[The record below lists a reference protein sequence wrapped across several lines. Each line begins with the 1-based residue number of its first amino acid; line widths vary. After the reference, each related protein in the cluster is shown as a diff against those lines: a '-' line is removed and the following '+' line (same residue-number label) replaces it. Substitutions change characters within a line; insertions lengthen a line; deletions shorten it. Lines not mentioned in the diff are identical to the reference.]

1 MALRTETWVMYFKKM
16 SHRCTGA
23 FIPSLF
29 LEEKTEGIIAVP
41 VGKEPKLEARTGAVQ
56 QEMIF

>member
-1 MALRTETWVMYFKKM
+1 MYFKKM
-16 SHRCTGA
+16 SHRCRGA
-23 FIPSLF
+23 FIPTPF

-41 VGKEPKLEARTGAVQ
+41 VGKEPKLEARTRAAQ